1 MLVTINPLVQ
11 YADVYVLSMSMELLR
26 RYIAEAL
33 MDQNIIRKDPDGT
46 GKLVIRK
53 LVTFKK
59 PSSRFSPGD
68 DVDTSLDSNGNAVI
82 DDIEKWEP
90 DFEQSKNKPTA
101 SSRHGAGR
109 RRRRHAKRL
118 A

>member
-1 MLVTINPLVQ
+1 
-11 YADVYVLSMSMELLR
+11 MSTDLLKQ
-26 RYIAEAL
+26 YIAEV
-33 MDQNIIRKDPDGT
+33 MMTQNIVRKDPDGT
-46 GKLVIRK
+46 GKLIIRK

-68 DVDTSLDSNGNAVI
+68 DVDTAFDAQGNAVV

-90 DFEQSKNKPTA
+90 DFETSKNKPA
-101 SSRHGAGR
+101 NSSKRGSSRGR
-109 RRRRHAKRL
+109 RSIQL